1 MAQLHVRVD
10 AAIPSFHKTLSI
22 PSSLGTQNSPHP
34 YTYPLSFYD
43 GRVLG
48 KSEPG
53 FHVGVRGCE
62 ASHLLDGLIG
72 VRVYK
77 AVCTHVGL
85 AFGQKPLLQ
94 HLRNGWIVP

>member
-1 MAQLHVRVD
+1 MSGLTQPYQVFTK
-10 AAIPSFHKTLSI
+10 PSVYLAVWHSD
-22 PSSLGTQNSPHP
+22 SPHP
-34 YTYPLSFYD
+34 YTYLLSFYD

-53 FHVGVRGCE
+53 FHVGVQDCE

-94 HLRNGWIVP
+94 HLRNG